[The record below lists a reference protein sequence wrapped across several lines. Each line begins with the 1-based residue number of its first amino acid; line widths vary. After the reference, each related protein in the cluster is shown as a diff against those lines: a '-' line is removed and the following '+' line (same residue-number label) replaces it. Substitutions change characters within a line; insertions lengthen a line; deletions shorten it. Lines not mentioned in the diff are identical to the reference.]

1 MFERFPDRAAGGR
14 ALAAR
19 LAEALGA
26 PVGHGPLVVLGLPR
40 GGVPVAAEVALELSA
55 PLDVLVVRKLGVPSQ
70 PELGM
75 GAIGED
81 GVRVLN
87 EDVIGSLRVGP
98 DAIARVEARERA
110 ELERRALAYRSGAA
124 MLPLTGATAVIVDDG
139 IATGGTARAAVAVA
153 RAHGAA
159 RVVVA
164 TPVAPSETVRELLAV
179 ADDVVV
185 VATPSPFF
193 AIGQWYGDF
202 RQTTDDE
209 VARALSSAR
218 REPSG

>member
-1 MFERFPDRAAGGR
+1 MTEGFADRAAGGR

-19 LAEALGA
+19 LVETLGGAA
-26 PVGHGPLVVLGLPR
+26 PGGRLVVLALPR
-40 GGVPVAAEVALELSA
+40 GGVPVAAEVAAALDA
-55 PLDVLVVRKLGVPSQ
+55 PLDVLVVRKLGVPTQ

-87 EDVIGSLRVGP
+87 DDVVRTPP
-98 DAIARVEARERA
+98 DPATT
-110 ELERRALAYRSGAA
+110 RSHASRPVNAPSSTGA
-124 MLPLTGATAVIVDDG
+124 PGATAVAPPMVGIDGATVVIVDDG

-159 RVVVA
+159 RVVLA
-164 TPVAPSETVRELLAV
+164 TPVAPDDTVDELRAV

-185 VATPSPFF
+185 CATPARFE
-193 AIGQWYGDF
+193 AIGKWYDDF
-202 RQTTDDE
+202 RQTTDEE
-209 VARALSSAR
+209 VTRAVR
-218 REPSG
+218 PG

>member
-1 MFERFPDRAAGGR
+1 MAAERFPDRTAGGR
-14 ALAAR
+14 ALAER
-19 LAEALGA
+19 LTEALA
-26 PVGHGPLVVLGLPR
+26 DRPDDDDVVVLGLPR
-40 GGVPVAAEVALELSA
+40 GGVPVAAEVAAALGA
-55 PLDVLVVRKLGVPSQ
+55 PLDVLVVRKLGVPRQ

-87 EDVIGSLRVGP
+87 DDVIRSLRIG
-98 DAIARVEARERA
+98 AGTLARVEARERE
-110 ELERRALAYRSGAA
+110 ELERRALRYRSGAA
-124 MLPLTGATAVIVDDG
+124 MIPLTGATAVIVDDG
-139 IATGGTARAAVAVA
+139 IATGGTARAAVEVA

-164 TPVAPSETVRELLAV
+164 TPVAPADTVRELVAV

-185 VATPSPFF
+185 CASPSPFF
-193 AIGQWYGDF
+193 AIGQWYVDF

-209 VARALSSAR
+209 VARALNR
-218 REPSG
+218 G

>member
-1 MFERFPDRAAGGR
+1 VTERFADRAAGGR

-19 LAEALGA
+19 LVETLSRA
-26 PVGHGPLVVLGLPR
+26 GPGMAVPGGRLVVLALPR
-40 GGVPVAAEVALELSA
+40 GGVPVAAEVARALDA
-55 PLDVLVVRKLGVPSQ
+55 PLDVLVVRKLGVPAQ

-87 EDVIGSLRVGP
+87 DDVVRSLRIP
-98 DAIARVEARERA
+98 DDAVARVEARERT
-110 ELERRALAYRSGAA
+110 ELDRRARRYRGGAPMVGIDGA
-124 MLPLTGATAVIVDDG
+124 MVVIVDDG

-159 RVVVA
+159 RVVLA
-164 TPVAPSETVRELLAV
+164 APVAPDDTVEELRAV

-185 VATPSPFF
+185 CATPPRFE
-193 AIGQWYGDF
+193 AIGKWYDDF
-202 RQTTDDE
+202 RQTTDEE
-209 VARALSSAR
+209 VTRAVLS
-218 REPSG
+218 G